1 MRHINRSK
9 PQRPRPDIERIFVLV
24 IWQENVIQ
32 GVRIRFDAYFHEV
45 WLFTLLS
52 KPIETGVGGFHLGQI
67 FHTSY
72 FSTLYLLSSRRYLH
86 LHTIIFL
93 SRIAGQ
99 FVYIQRDNLISI
111 FKSTPRSIGI
121 YTAITFI
128 DGSRKQTND
137 ISNSYVAYSACPYG
151 RQ

>member
-1 MRHINRSK
+1 MSPTKRKVAISFSPDYSKNLINTCSANG
-9 PQRPRPDIERIFVLV
+9 E
-24 IWQENVIQ
+24 
-32 GVRIRFDAYFHEV
+32 GA
-45 WLFTLLS
+45 
-52 KPIETGVGGFHLGQI
+52 PI
-67 FHTSY
+67 
-72 FSTLYLLSSRRYLH
+72 SSGIAL

-151 RQ
+151 RLRYVLVAAIA